1 MDPTTDTA
9 NGSAS
14 TNNVKSRSEQMRAQ
28 IAAKIEKKD
37 ADKGMAAMETLL
49 AERRQHEQA
58 IQQIDLKIKA
68 PRGYVPLE
76 EGIRAKVAAIC
87 QRGRVEVGLTVSG
100 DFSNQQDVKVNLPLA
115 TAYRRGLEQL
125 ETELALPSTPFAA
138 SLLASY
144 PEVLSREQ

>member
-28 IAAKIEKKD
+28 IAAKREKKD

-68 PRGYVPLE
+68 LSATIDAGLP
-76 EGIRAKVAAIC
+76 
-87 QRGRVEVGLTVSG
+87 VG
-100 DFSNQQDVKVNLPLA
+100 
-115 TAYRRGLEQL
+115 
-125 ETELALPSTPFAA
+125 
-138 SLLASY
+138 
-144 PEVLSREQ
+144 